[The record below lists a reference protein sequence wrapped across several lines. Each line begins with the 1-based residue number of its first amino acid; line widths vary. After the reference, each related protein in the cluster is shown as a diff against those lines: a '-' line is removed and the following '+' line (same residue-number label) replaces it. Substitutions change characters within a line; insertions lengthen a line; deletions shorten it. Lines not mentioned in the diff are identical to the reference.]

1 MQLLIS
7 GSHPFSILEAG
18 NRSAATFHAEKE
30 RMAVHFFI
38 QNVASCCCAHHNFSI
53 LYVAKPTPTRSGV
66 SLPGEDFCGHV
77 SGSVAVQFD
86 VQVDELSEETPV
98 GDDTSSLFNRVNG
111 LHQGQ
116 VVLQHQIRQ
125 HDGGRAAHA
134 HVAVHQDFTCSVERE
149 T

>member
-1 MQLLIS
+1 MLLNLI
-7 GSHPFSILEAG
+7 
-18 NRSAATFHAEKE
+18 
-30 RMAVHFFI
+30 
-38 QNVASCCCAHHNFSI
+38 
-53 LYVAKPTPTRSGV
+53 PTRSV
-66 SLPGEDFCGHV
+66 ASHPGEDFCGHA

-86 VQVDELSEETPV
+86 MQVDELSEETPV
-98 GDDTSSLFNRVNG
+98 GDDPPPLFNRVNG

-134 HVAVHQDFTCSVERE
+134 HVAVHQDFTCSVKVQ